1 MVLMDFKKM
10 MSELLNTPTRI
21 IEEEVK
27 EKIDMPC
34 FTAATPNA
42 NLFEIEM
49 PTVTFNLGAYRIP
62 EVKNFIVNG
71 NSCVIVWEDGKRTVV
86 HCGEGET
93 FDRYTGFMACV
104 CKRLFGGTGNAKS
117 LMNAKDPDYQ
127 NAIKEAEELRA
138 KEEAEEEAKAKA
150 AKVQR
155 LRAKAQAKAREKE
168 IQAMVEHMLVEEEAL
183 RRVEKILEDRAAAK
197 KEQE

>member
-10 MSELLNTPTRI
+10 MSELLNTPTCI
-21 IEEEVK
+21 TEEEVK

-34 FTAATPNA
+34 FTAA
-42 NLFEIEM
+42 IEM

-71 NSCVIVWEDGKRTVV
+71 NSCVIVWEDEKRTVV

-104 CKRLFGGTGNAKS
+104 CKRLFGGTTTAKK
-117 LMNAKDPDYQ
+117 LMNAKDADYQ
-127 NAIKEAEELRA
+127 NAIKEAEELKA
-138 KEEAEEEAKAKA
+138 KEKAEEEAKAKA
-150 AKVQR
+150 AKAQR
-155 LRAKAQAKAREKE
+155 LRAKAREKE
-168 IQAMVEHMLVEEEAL
+168 IQSMAERMLMEEEAL
-183 RRVEKILEDRAAAK
+183 RRVEKILEARAAAK

>member
-21 IEEEVK
+21 TEEEVK

-34 FTAATPNA
+34 ETIHAVGF
-42 NLFEIEM
+42 

-62 EVKNFIVNG
+62 EIKNFIVNG
-71 NSCVIVWEDGKRTVV
+71 NACVIVWEDGARTVV

-104 CKRLFGGTGNAKS
+104 CKRLFGGTTTAKK
-117 LMNAKDPDYQ
+117 LMNAKDADYQ

-138 KEEAEEEAKAKA
+138 KEKAEEEAKVKA
-150 AKVQR
+150 AKAQR
-155 LRAKAQAKAREKE
+155 LRAKAREKE

-183 RRVEKILEDRAAAK
+183 RRVEEILEARAAAK
-197 KEQE
+197 KEEE

>member
-1 MVLMDFKKM
+1 MVLIDFKKM

-34 FTAATPNA
+34 ETIHAVGF
-42 NLFEIEM
+42 

-62 EVKNFIVNG
+62 EIKNFIVNG
-71 NSCVIVWEDGKRTVV
+71 NACVIVWEDGERTVV

-104 CKRLFGGTGNAKS
+104 CKRLFGGTGNAKA

-138 KEEAEEEAKAKA
+138 KEKAEEEAQAKA
-150 AKVQR
+150 AKAQR

-168 IQAMVEHMLVEEEAL
+168 IQAMAEHMLMEEEAL
-183 RRVEKILEDRAAAK
+183 RRVEKILEDRAVAK